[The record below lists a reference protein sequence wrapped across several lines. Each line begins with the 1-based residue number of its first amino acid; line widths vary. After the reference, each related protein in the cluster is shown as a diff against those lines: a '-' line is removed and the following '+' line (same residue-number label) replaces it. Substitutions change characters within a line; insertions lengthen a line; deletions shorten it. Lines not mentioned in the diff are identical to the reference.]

1 MSSATIIPAK
11 KLCGTLTLPGDK
23 SISHRAVMLASLAS
37 GTSVIKNILH
47 SDDTLTTIE
56 AFRALGIDIKES
68 PDEITIIGRGLN
80 GLEEPTRPIFMRNS
94 GTSMRL
100 LLGILA
106 GQPFAAT
113 LTADKGLAARP
124 MRRVTEPLSMMGAKF
139 EGKNNADYAPITVR
153 GGKLKP
159 IDYVS
164 PVASAQVKSAIL
176 LAGLY
181 AGGKTSVTE
190 PSKSRDH
197 TERMLKAFGARVS
210 AEGLKISVEG
220 GANLRAQDIDVP
232 GDISG
237 AAFFMVAATI
247 VKDSSVTLKSIGV
260 NPTRTG
266 IIDILNKMG
275 AKIAIENAREAAS
288 EPVADITIESSELR
302 GAVIEGDLIP
312 RSIDELP
319 VVMVAA
325 AYARGTTII
334 KGAQELKVKETDRI
348 SSMAANLK
356 NMGAKFNLKGD
367 DIVIEGT
374 GALNG
379 ITAMSFGDHRTAM
392 SIAVAGLAAKGD
404 TTIDDTACIAK
415 SYPNFLKDLNS
426 LLA

>member
-1 MSSATIIPAK
+1 
-11 KLCGTLTLPGDK
+11 
-23 SISHRAVMLASLAS
+23 MLASLAN

-68 PDEITIIGRGLN
+68 PDEITIIGLGIKGLK
-80 GLEEPTRPIFMRNS
+80 EPSGPIFMRNS

-124 MRRVTEPLSMMGAKF
+124 MRRVTEPLSLMGAKF

-210 AEGLKISVEG
+210 AEGLKVSVEG

-232 GDISG
+232 GDISA

-275 AKIAIENAREAAS
+275 AKITIENAREAAS
-288 EPVADITIESSELR
+288 EPVGDITIESSELR

-325 AYARGTTII
+325 AYARGITII
-334 KGAQELKVKETDRI
+334 KGVQELKVKETDRI

-404 TTIDDTACIAK
+404 TVIDDTSCIAK
-415 SYPNFLKDLNS
+415 SYPNFLKDLDS
-426 LLA
+426 LLV

>member
-113 LTADKGLAARP
+113 LTADKGLAARS